1 MSDERHMKKID
12 MDTLDRADR
21 NISAAKLRRA
31 GTVLVALL
39 FVAGGGYA
47 AYRMLSG
54 EVVASR
60 FTVNQMVCP
69 ACVVTVQEVT
79 GKIPGVVDAQVSL
92 AAQDVVVRFRDKQT
106 NPDLIK
112 QAITHAGYPV
122 QLDGMFKPAS
132 SGINDVLVAE
142 VNGKPLLGA
151 DLKTP
156 LDVASPKTQEPAAD
170 VALFCA
176 VGKQILL
183 RAADSATVII
193 QPSEIEEELQIVAEK
208 QGTSADKL
216 LAQMSER
223 FGSKEK
229 YLQTVGQRLGI
240 RKLVSEHVVQ
250 DVKDAQER
258 QRKTL
263 EWAGKLFRDADV
275 KLFDTGFQ
283 EKLKATSGQSDWK
296 TLWPRMIAAD
306 TDLKSLLIP

>member
-1 MSDERHMKKID
+1 MADERHMKKIN

-31 GTVLVALL
+31 ATVLVVLV
-39 FVAGGGYA
+39 FVAGGAYG
-47 AYRMLSG
+47 AYRLISG

-69 ACVVTVQEVT
+69 ACVITVQEVT
-79 GKIPGVVDAQVSL
+79 AKVPGVVDAQVSL
-92 AAQDVVVRFRDKQT
+92 AAQDVIVRFRDKQT
-106 NPDLIK
+106 TPEQIK

-122 QLDGMFKPAS
+122 QLDGLFKPAG
-132 SGINDVLVAE
+132 SGISDVLVAE
-142 VNGKPLLGA
+142 VNGRPLLGT

-156 LDVASPKTQEPAAD
+156 LDVTSPKAQEPAPD

-183 RAADSATVII
+183 RAADSATVVI
-193 QPSEIEEELQIVAEK
+193 QPSEVEEELRIIAEK
-208 QGTSADKL
+208 NGTSPDELVAL
-216 LAQMSER
+216 MSKR

-229 YLQTVGQRLGI
+229 YLQTIGQRLGI
-240 RKLVSEHVVQ
+240 RKLVDEHVAQ
-250 DVKDAQER
+250 DVKEPQDK
-258 QRKTL
+258 QRTTM

-275 KLFDTGFQ
+275 KIIDVAFQ
-283 EKLKATSGQSDWK
+283 EKVKAASGQSDWK
-296 TLWPRMIAAD
+296 TLWPRMIAGD